1 MALAFAVR
9 DWMSPREAI
18 LDEVGIA
25 PGFRVLDYGCG
36 PGSYIV
42 AAARRAGASG
52 RVYAVDSNPLALEEA
67 RRRAAANGL
76 SNVATIRTDCATGL
90 PNESIDRALLY
101 DILHGLDRPADVL
114 AELQRVL
121 KRDGVLSVSDHH
133 LSEAEILDR
142 VTRAGSFKLSSKGAK
157 TYSFTK
163 VGE

>member
-1 MALAFAVR
+1 
-9 DWMSPREAI
+9 
-18 LDEVGIA
+18 
-25 PGFRVLDYGCG
+25 
-36 PGSYIV
+36 
-42 AAARRAGASG
+42 
-52 RVYAVDSNPLALEEA
+52 
-67 RRRAAANGL
+67 
-76 SNVATIRTDCATGL
+76 
-90 PNESIDRALLY
+90 
-101 DILHGLDRPADVL
+101 LHDLDRPADVL